1 MLPHGNTA
9 AFLEQQRKILAE
21 KTGTKIFAFSPLY
34 CPLAVAPDKEYTAAE
49 AKAILTSLRDA
60 VTNGVKN
67 SECAVDGTHSVEYG
81 NITAFFCTVTIPF
94 LDDFRPWCEKNGFEQ
109 LAARAPGFCVGFSY
123 GTEQTCDADQ
133 SDTNKAESQEPRS
146 QDYGFSCDMKDKRS
160 IREFDTEFAPHRMTV
175 FQFALIDFAPEAP
188 FFDTPVPDE
197 NKKSGSPE
205 AVEPLSFKW
214 KIINSVWK
222 AKQKEA

>member
-1 MLPHGNTA
+1 MKLLVMLPHGNTA
-9 AFLEQQRKILAE
+9 AFLEQQRKLIAE
-21 KTGTKIFAFSPLY
+21 KTGTKLFTFSPLY

-60 VTNGVKN
+60 VMSGIKS
-67 SECAVDGTHSVEYG
+67 SECVVDDMHSVEYG

-94 LDDFRPWCEKNGFEQ
+94 LDNFRQWCEKNGFEQ
-109 LAARAPGFCVGFSY
+109 LAARAPGFCVGFS
-123 GTEQTCDADQ
+123 CD
-133 SDTNKAESQEPRS
+133 T
-146 QDYGFSCDMKDKRS
+146 KDNRS
-160 IREFDTEFAPHRMTV
+160 IRVSDTEFAPHRMTV

-188 FFDTPVPDE
+188 FFDIPVPVE
-197 NKKSGSPE
+197 NEKSGSTQ